1 MLAHGTSPQL
11 LCLAKL
17 LWYTFLNYSI
27 RLWSIVC
34 SNTIPIPNL
43 LVYVLDFLN
52 YLWLLHLH
60 RILLAVLIYIIYL
73 QVLLLVDHI
82 FIYFF
87 DFLYDW
93 RLVDS
98 IRFVWV
104 FSIGLLHRILVLNIM
119 INFLLYASLNLS
131 NYILLLLVLKNW
143 NCISHIWVVVT
154 LALRL
159 SLFIHQCYFTLN
171 AIFVYDLLLLFFNL
185 IVV

>member
-34 SNTIPIPNL
+34 SNTIPNPNL

-82 FIYFF
+82 FIYLF

-93 RLVDS
+93 RLGNS
-98 IRFVWV
+98 TRFIN
-104 FSIGLLHRILVLNIM
+104 FLSIGLLHRILILNIM

-131 NYILLLLVLKNW
+131 NNILLLLVLKNW

-154 LALRL
+154 LTLRL
-159 SLFIHQCYFTLN
+159 CLFIHQCYFTFY
-171 AIFVYDLLLLFFNL
+171 AIFIYNQLLLFFNL
-185 IVV
+185 IIV